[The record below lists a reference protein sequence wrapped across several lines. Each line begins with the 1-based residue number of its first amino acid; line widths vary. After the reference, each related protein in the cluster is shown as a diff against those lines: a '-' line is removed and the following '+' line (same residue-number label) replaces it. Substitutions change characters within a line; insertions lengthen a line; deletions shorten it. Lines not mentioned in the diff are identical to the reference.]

1 MGEPAI
7 LSDSP
12 LAKLFC
18 GFGLNS
24 IIQENYKISNFTYT
38 HIGTGTFIKDN
49 CWLNI
54 CSYDSIIMPKI
65 IIGDGCQIGSGFTIS
80 IANRGIVEKNVIIAP
95 NVYISDC
102 SHNYENIGIPIMYQ
116 GITSITNEIIIGEN
130 SWIGANSL
138 IVGNVHIGRGCVVGA
153 NSYVTKNI
161 PDYSIVAGSPAKIIK
176 MYDTITG
183 QWVRTRS
190 DEEIEKVLE
199 DRKNSPLISI
209 CIPTFNRA
217 IQLEKCLNSIYSQ
230 IGNDSLF
237 EVFVSN
243 NNSSDNSHDVINKY
257 LNLYDNLTYN
267 KNEINIGGD
276 NNIALTIE
284 KSKGKYILIHGDD
297 DYFKENTIYPLM
309 DVINKNSE
317 SSLLFINVLSNK
329 NDVVLYNGINEFLQ
343 ATSIAASFI
352 SSIII
357 KREAFNKIE
366 EPFKYVD
373 TCFNQIYLQY
383 SIILNNPTFTLINR
397 SIFNYEGTNPSGY
410 NFGKVFIKSYLDILN
425 YFIAYGLNEEI
436 ISRDKLQ
443 ILQTTLMP
451 WYKRIIDNKI
461 DIDMENFEGYFTE
474 YYKDEPYFEA
484 TLNSFNS
491 IKKAAEDK

>member
-18 GFGLNS
+18 GFGPS
-24 IIQENYKISNFTYT
+24 STIQEDYKISNFTYT

-54 CSYDSIIMPKI
+54 CSYENNVSPKI
-65 IIGDGCQIGSGFTIS
+65 VIGDGCQIGSRFTFS
-80 IANRGIVEKNVIIAP
+80 IANKGIIEKNVIIAP

-102 SHNYENIGIPIMYQ
+102 SHNYESIGIPIMHQ
-116 GITSITNEIIIGEN
+116 GITSTTNEILIGEN
-130 SWIGANSL
+130 SWIGVNAS
-138 IVGNVHIGRGCVVGA
+138 IVGDVHIGRGCVIAA
-153 NSYVTKNI
+153 NSFVTKNV
-161 PDYSIVAGSPAKIIK
+161 PDYSIVAGSPAIIIK
-176 MYDTITG
+176 MYDTIT
-183 QWVRTRS
+183 QKWIRTRS
-190 DEEIEKVLE
+190 DIEIKKVLA
-199 DRKNSPLISI
+199 DRKNNPLISI
-209 CIPTFNRA
+209 CIPTYNRA

-237 EVFVSN
+237 EVFVTN
-243 NNSSDNSHDVINKY
+243 NNSTDNSEDIINKF

-267 KNEINIGGD
+267 KNKTNIGPD
-276 NNIALTIE
+276 KNIALTIE
-284 KSKGKYILIHGDD
+284 KSKGIYFILHGDD

-309 DVINKNSE
+309 DVINKNTA

-329 NDVVLYNGINEFLQ
+329 NDVVIYNGIDEFLQ

-373 TCFNQIYLQY
+373 TSFNQIYLQY
-383 SIILNNPTFTLINR
+383 NILLDNPTFTLINR

-410 NFGKVFIKSYLDILN
+410 NFGKVFIKNYLDILY
-425 YFIAYGLNEEI
+425 YFIPYGLNQNL

-443 ILQTTLMP
+443 ILQTTLLP
-451 WYKRIIDNKI
+451 WYRRIIENKI
-461 DIDMENFEGYFTE
+461 DIDTENYDDYFIE
-474 YYKDEPYFEA
+474 YYKDEPYFND
-484 TLNSFNS
+484 TLKLFND
-491 IKKAAEDK
+491 IKDAAKVL

>member
-24 IIQENYKISNFTYT
+24 IIQEDYKISNFTYT
-38 HIGTGTFIKDN
+38 LIGTGTFIKDN

-54 CSYDSIIMPKI
+54 CSYDSTIMPKI
-65 IIGDGCQIGSGFTIS
+65 IIGDGCQIGSRFTIS
-80 IANRGIVEKNVIIAP
+80 IANRGIIEKNVIIAP

-102 SHNYENIGIPIMYQ
+102 SHNYESIGIPIMYQ
-116 GITSITNEIIIGEN
+116 GITSVTNEIIIGEN
-130 SWIGANSL
+130 SWIGANST
-138 IVGNVHIGRGCVVGA
+138 IVGNVHIGRGCVVGT
-153 NSYVTKNI
+153 NSFVTKDV
-161 PDYSIVAGSPAKIIK
+161 PDYSIVVGSPAKIVK
-176 MYDTITG
+176 MYDTVTG
-183 QWVRTRS
+183 QWVRTQNN
-190 DEEIEKVLE
+190 DEINKVLE
-199 DRKNSPLISI
+199 DRKNNPLISI

-217 IQLEKCLNSIYSQ
+217 VQLEKCLNSIFSQ
-230 IGNDSLF
+230 IGNDTLF
-237 EVFVSN
+237 EVLVSN
-243 NNSSDNSHDVINKY
+243 NDSSDSTHDVINKY
-257 LNLYDNLTYN
+257 LNLYNNLTYN
-267 KNEINIGGD
+267 KTETNIGAD
-276 NNIALTIE
+276 NNIALTI
-284 KSKGKYILIHGDD
+284 KSSKGRYFILHGDD

-309 DVINKNSE
+309 DVINKNTE

-329 NDVVLYNGINEFLQ
+329 NDVVLYHGINEFLQ

-357 KREAFNKIE
+357 KRETFNKLE
-366 EPFKYVD
+366 EPFKYID

-410 NFGKVFIKSYLDILN
+410 NFGKVFIKSYLDILY
-425 YFIAYGLNEEI
+425 YFAAFGLKEEI
-436 ISRDKLQ
+436 ISGDKLQ

-451 WYKRIIDNKI
+451 WYKRILDNKI
-461 DIDMENFEGYFTE
+461 DIDMENFEGYFTD
-474 YYKDEPYFEA
+474 YYKNEPYFED

-491 IKKAAEDK
+491 LKKGC